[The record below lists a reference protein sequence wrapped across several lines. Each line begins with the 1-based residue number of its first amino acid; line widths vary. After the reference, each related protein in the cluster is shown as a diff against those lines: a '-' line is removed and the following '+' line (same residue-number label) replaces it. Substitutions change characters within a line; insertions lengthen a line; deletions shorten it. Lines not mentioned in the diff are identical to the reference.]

1 MDEDTNIE
9 TSNLIPRATAP
20 YVTPTKP
27 RLEKRKDTK
36 TTGQPNAQPDLR
48 FISEPKD
55 STLSSTT
62 DYVFDNSAGVGITV
76 YVIDTGANPSNPDFS
91 GMPGTTRWLWPTE
104 SWWNLFLNSAFRQ
117 PFGAQTD
124 TANHGCCVISK
135 VAGIFYGVAKR
146 ANIVVVKAITSSRP
160 GFEKRIL
167 RMSIIKSLSLV
178 QEDVERLAKSTNP
191 QDRVNGKATLNMSFG
206 VALDDTSTTDL
217 WFITK
222 FEQAVQA
229 LLALDVVVVIAA
241 GNARVSISIGSIHA
255 EIDQLVNRHRAN
267 LQAKAVLK
275 MSARMFLN
283 ALISLLVNL
292 SESQYMLWRPW
303 FPLDVTGDFRL
314 TIGTLMT
321 NFKITA

>member
-1 MDEDTNIE
+1 MIADLETPWDMDEDTSTDTSIE
-9 TSNLIPRATAP
+9 AKNTQPRATAP
-20 YVTPTKP
+20 YITSTKP
-27 RLEKRKDTK
+27 RLEKRKDAR
-36 TTGQPNAQPDLR
+36 TTGQANAQPDLR

-55 STLSSTT
+55 STLTFTT
-62 DYVFDNSAGVGITV
+62 DYVYDDSAGVGITV
-76 YVIDTGANPSNPDFS
+76 YVIDTGANPFNPDFS

-104 SWWNLFLNSAFRQ
+104 SWWNLFLNSAFMQ
-117 PFGAQTD
+117 PFGVQSD

-135 VAGIFYGVAKR
+135 VAGVFYGVAKR

-178 QEDVERLAKSTNP
+178 QEDIERLAKSTNP
-191 QDRVNGKATLNMSFG
+191 QDRVNGKAVLNMSFG

-241 GNARVSISIGSIHA
+241 GNARVSISIGSVHA
-255 EIDQLVNRHRAN
+255 
-267 LQAKAVLK
+267 
-275 MSARMFLN
+275 
-283 ALISLLVNL
+283 
-292 SESQYMLWRPW
+292 
-303 FPLDVTGDFRL
+303 
-314 TIGTLMT
+314 
-321 NFKITA
+321 